1 MYILFTVYMIKGQ
14 STKLYVR
21 KMAGAMGLTCACFFP
36 AFPATYFFDAVNGND
51 TYAGTST
58 TTAWRTLTKFNAT
71 TFLARDTI
79 LFKRGSV
86 FTGLMQV
93 HGSGSSA
100 YPIVIDA
107 YGTDT
112 ALPRINGGGI
122 TDAVLVSG
130 VDYWEINSLE
140 VTNLSATR
148 PAARRGGVHLQ
159 STGGTRHHI
168 HVKGLYVHDVNGSLT
183 KGTSTEGCGIL
194 FDGGVFDDL
203 LIENCHVVRTDR
215 NGICQQSSSR
225 STNVI
230 IRGNLLEDIGG
241 DCIKLWGTNHGLVE
255 HNVVR
260 GGHLRCL
267 DLAAGIWPFSS
278 DSCVFQF
285 NEVSGMKTCADG
297 MAFDVDYITRGTV
310 FQYNYSHDNEGG
322 FMLICAPGTSYCD
335 NFTIRYNI
343 SQNDGI
349 SAADYVRPTG
359 AQGYDQGDIF
369 LLGGKGTNGRI
380 YNNTIFVPAS
390 KNIRMMQSQV
400 WDNGQVANL
409 TFSNNIFFVEGQ
421 VSYNLTYTTNLIFE
435 NNVYYGT
442 HTGRP
447 ADAYAITLQP
457 PLVNAGG
464 ADTGW
469 GSLAAYAFTTADS
482 RFLGRIIA
490 NNGGRDIIGT
500 AVPSS
505 TQPMVG
511 AVQGITTSN
520 QDVLFF
526 RPQENGPWIKI
537 VTGANSTA
545 QAVIAGLPR
554 NETVTLTLVNTR
566 GQVLAQLFKGVLT
579 AGEHRFPIDTKHVAP
594 GVVFAK
600 MTTASGGFAAGNIV
614 VQ

>member
-1 MYILFTVYMIKGQ
+1 
-14 STKLYVR
+14 
-21 KMAGAMGLTCACFFP
+21 
-36 AFPATYFFDAVNGND
+36 
-51 TYAGTST
+51 
-58 TTAWRTLTKFNAT
+58 
-71 TFLARDTI
+71 
-79 LFKRGSV
+79 
-86 FTGLMQV
+86 MQV

-100 YPIVIDA
+100 YPIVINT
-107 YGTDT
+107 YGTET
-112 ALPRINGGGI
+112 ALPRIDGGGI
-122 TDAVLVSG
+122 TDAVLVSA

-148 PAARRGGVHLQ
+148 PSSRRAGVHLQ
-159 STGGTRHHI
+159 SSGGTRRHI
-168 HVKGLYVHDVNGSLT
+168 HVKGLYVHDVNGNLT

-225 STNVI
+225 STNVV

-260 GGHLRCL
+260 GGHMRCL

-278 DSCVFQF
+278 DSCTFQF

-322 FMLICAPGTSYCD
+322 FMLICAPGSSYCD
-335 NFTIRYNI
+335 DFTIRYNI

-349 SAADYVRPTG
+349 SAADYVRPPG

-390 KNIRMMQSQV
+390 KNIRLMQSQV
-400 WDNGQVANL
+400 WDGGQVANL
-409 TFSNNIFFVEGQ
+409 TFSNNIFWAAGQ
-421 VSYNLTYTTNLIFE
+421 VSYNLTYTTNLLFE

-442 HTGRP
+442 QTGRP
-447 ADAYAITLQP
+447 TDAYAITVQP
-457 PLVNAGG
+457 PLVNPGS

-469 GSLAAYAFTTADS
+469 ASLAAYAFTTADS

-490 NNGGRDIIGT
+490 NNGGFDILGT

-505 TQPMVG
+505 QQPLVG
-511 AVQGITTSN
+511 AVQGIATGN
-520 QDVLFF
+520 RFENF
-526 RPQENGPWIKI
+526 YRPEENGPWMKI
-537 VTGANSTA
+537 ILTPNSSVRTI
-545 QAVIAGLPR
+545 IAGLVR
-554 NETVTLTLVNTR
+554 KEKITLALVNTR
-566 GQVLAQLFKGVLT
+566 GQVLAALFDGILP
-579 AGEHRFPIDTKHVAP
+579 AGEHRFPVDTRGFAP
-594 GVVFAK
+594 GVFFAK
-600 MTTASGGFAAGNIV
+600 LKTASGGFTAGNIIV
-614 VQ
+614 R

>member
-1 MYILFTVYMIKGQ
+1 MVRITSAIKAIALVLC
-14 STKLYVR
+14 S
-21 KMAGAMGLTCACFFP
+21 MGVFS
-36 AFPATYFFDAVNGND
+36 AFSATYYFDSQNGND
-51 TYAGTST
+51 GYAGTSP

-71 TFLARDTI
+71 TFQARDTI
-79 LFKRGSV
+79 LFRRGSV

-100 YPIVIDA
+100 YPIVINA
-107 YGTDT
+107 YGTET
-112 ALPRINGGGI
+112 SMPRIDGGGI
-122 TDAVLVSG
+122 ADAVLMSG
-130 VDYWEINSLE
+130 VDYWEINNLE
-140 VTNLSATR
+140 VTNLSTTR
-148 PAARRGGVHLQ
+148 PTYRRNGVHLL
-159 STGGTRHHI
+159 STGNTRHHI
-168 HVKGLYVHDVNGSLT
+168 YVKGLYVHDVNGNLT
-183 KGTSTEGCGIL
+183 KGGIEGCGI
-194 FDGGVFDDL
+194 FFNGGVFDDL

-215 NGICQQSSSR
+215 NGICQESGSR

-260 GGHLRCL
+260 GGHMRCL

-335 NFTIRYNI
+335 DFTIRYNI

-349 SAADYVRPTG
+349 SAANYVRPPG
-359 AQGYDQGDIF
+359 MQGYDQGDIF

-380 YNNTIFVPAS
+380 YNNTFFVPS
-390 KNIRMMQSQV
+390 TKNIRMIQSQE
-400 WDNGQVANL
+400 WDGGRVANL
-409 TFSNNIFFVEGQ
+409 TFSNNIFWAAGQ
-421 VSYNLTYTTNLIFE
+421 VSYNLTYTTNLLFE

-447 ADAYAITLQP
+447 TDAYAITVRP
-457 PLVNAGG
+457 PLVNPGN

-469 GSLAAYAFTTADS
+469 ASLSAYAFTTADS

-490 NNGGRDIIGT
+490 NNGGFDILGT
-500 AVPSS
+500 AVPASQ
-505 TQPMVG
+505 QPLVG
-511 AVQGITTSN
+511 AVQGIATSN
-520 QDVLFF
+520 NREFFF
-526 RPQENGPWIKI
+526 RPQENGPWMKI
-537 VTGANSTA
+537 LGERNSSVQT
-545 QAVIAGLPR
+545 ITIGLDK
-554 NETVTLTLVNTR
+554 EEQVELKLVNTL
-566 GQVLAQLFKGVLT
+566 GQMLTQLYEGALS
-579 AGEHRFPIDTKHVAP
+579 AGEHHFTVNTKRYAP
-594 GVVFAK
+594 GVIFAK
-600 MTTASGGFAAGNIV
+600 LETERGGFAAGNIV
-614 VQ
+614 IRR